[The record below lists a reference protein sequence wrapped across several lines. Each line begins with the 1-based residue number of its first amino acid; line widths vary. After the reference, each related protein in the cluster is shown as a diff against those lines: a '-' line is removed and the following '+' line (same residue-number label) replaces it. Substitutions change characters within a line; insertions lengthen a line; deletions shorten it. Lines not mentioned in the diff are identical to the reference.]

1 MYQSFET
8 PSHDHGAARLADL
21 RAELERRGLSGFI
34 VPRADAHQGE
44 YVPARDE
51 RLRWLTGFTGS
62 AGQAIA
68 MPGRAGVFV
77 DGRYT
82 IQAAT
87 QLDGAAFET
96 VAIAG
101 TDTGAWL
108 GEVAGPGDVV
118 GFDPWLVTPQQRDGY
133 AEALEAVG
141 ASLRAEPDNPVDA
154 VWPDQ
159 PPAPMGSAQIHPEKF
174 AGTPSDEKRQAVA
187 GTLADQGVEGFVL
200 TLPDSIN
207 WLLNIRGSDLSHT
220 PVMLSD
226 ALLHADGS
234 VDLFLDLDKLDGAVR
249 AHLGDDVRLHATA
262 RFLPM
267 LRDAGLARV
276 GLEKASVPVI
286 VETTLREAGAG
297 ITWMRD
303 PCIMPKARK
312 NPAEQAGARTAH
324 LRDGAA
330 MARFLC
336 WLDRKAGD
344 AELKEIKVA
353 KRLEKYRHE
362 TGHLQDISFDTI
374 SAYGPNGAQP
384 HYRVSRETNLPLSGG
399 SLYLIDSG
407 GQYPDGTTD
416 ITRVVA
422 IGTPQDR
429 HRRAFTL
436 VLRGMIAVSRALFPA
451 GTTGVQIDAMA
462 RMPLWS
468 AGLDFDHGTG
478 HGVGSYLGVHE
489 GPASLSK
496 RGTVALEPGM
506 ILSNEPG
513 YYKEGD
519 FGIRI
524 ENLLLVTPP
533 AIPEGG
539 EREMMAFETL
549 TLAPIDLRLVD
560 PDLLRADE
568 IAWLDDYHERVYDAL
583 YPVVDATTQDWLETA
598 TMRVEQFAAKY
609 PAALPPT
616 DD

>member
-8 PSHDHGAARLADL
+8 PSHDEGSARLSLL
-21 RAELERRGLSGFI
+21 RAELARRGLDGFV

-44 YVPARDE
+44 YVAARDE

-68 MPGRAGVFV
+68 LMDRAAVFV

-87 QLDGAAFET
+87 QLDPAAYEVVPIAETTAGEWLSGAA
-96 VAIAG
+96 G
-101 TDTGAWL
+101 QGA
-108 GEVAGPGDVV
+108 VI
-118 GFDPWLVTPQQRDGY
+118 GFDPWLVTPHQRDS
-133 AEALEAVG
+133 LEQSLSRSGV
-141 ASLRAEPDNPVDA
+141 SLRAEPDNPIDT
-154 VWPDQ
+154 VWQDQ
-159 PPAPMGSAQIHPEKF
+159 PAAPMGSAQVHPAQL
-174 AGTPSDEKRQAVA
+174 AGARSEEKRRDIVA
-187 GTLADQGVEGFVL
+187 GFDEQQLDAFVL

-207 WLLNIRGSDLSHT
+207 WLLNIRGGDLSHT
-220 PVMLSD
+220 PVMLAD
-226 ALLHADGS
+226 AILHRDGR
-234 VDLFLDLDKLDGAVR
+234 VDLFADPDKLDGTVR
-249 AHLGDDVRLHATA
+249 AHLGEQVRIHEPSTLLT
-262 RFLPM
+262 M
-267 LRDAGLARV
+267 LQAAGFGRV

-286 VETTLREAGAG
+286 VETTLREAGSE
-297 ITWMRD
+297 IIWLRD
-303 PCIMPKARK
+303 PCVMPKARK
-312 NPAEQAGARTAH
+312 NLAEQAGTRSAH

-336 WLDRKAGD
+336 WLDRKSGSG
-344 AELKEIKVA
+344 ELKEIKVA

-362 TGHLQDISFDTI
+362 TGQLHDISFDTI

-384 HYRVSRETNLPLSGG
+384 HYRVSRETNAVLAPG

-422 IGTPQDR
+422 IGEPRED

-436 VLRGMIAVSRALFPA
+436 VLRGMIAVSRARFPQ
-451 GTTGVQIDAMA
+451 GTTGVQVDTMA

-478 HGVGSYLGVHE
+478 HGVGAFLGVHE

-524 ENLLLVTPP
+524 ENLLLVEPP
-533 AIPEGG
+533 MVPEGG
-539 EREMMAFETL
+539 ERAMMSFETL

-560 PDLLRADE
+560 ASLMRPDE
-568 IAWLDDYHERVYDAL
+568 IAWLDAYHARVYEAL
-583 YPVVDATTQDWLETA
+583 YPLLDDGTREWLENVTA
-598 TMRVEQFAAKY
+598 AVAAFG
-609 PAALPPT
+609 AA
-616 DD
+616 

>member
-8 PSHDHGAARLADL
+8 PSHDRGAARLADL
-21 RAELERRGLSGFI
+21 RAELARRGLAGFI

-44 YVPARDE
+44 YVAARDE

-68 MPGRAGVFV
+68 LQDRAGVFV

-87 QLDGAAFET
+87 QLDATAFET
-96 VAIAG
+96 VAIAETEPG
-101 TDTGAWL
+101 EWL
-108 GEVAGPGDVV
+108 RDAVREGDVI
-118 GFDPWLVTPQQRDGY
+118 GFDPWLVTPRQRD
-133 AEALEAVG
+133 AFEKALAPGG
-141 ASLRAEPDNPVDA
+141 ATLRAEPDNPIDA

-159 PPAPMGSAQIHPEKF
+159 PPAPMGAAEVHPAKF
-174 AGTPSDEKRQAVA
+174 AGVASEEKRESIAEILTARNLDAV
-187 GTLADQGVEGFVL
+187 VL

-220 PVMLSD
+220 PVMLAD
-226 ALLHADGS
+226 AILHADGR
-234 VDLFLDLDKLDGAVR
+234 VDLFADPDKMDETVR
-249 AHLGDDVRLHATA
+249 AHLGTGVTIHEPGTLIAA
-262 RFLPM
+262 
-267 LRDAGLARV
+267 LRDGGLERV
-276 GLEKASVPVI
+276 GLEQASIPVI

-297 ITWMRD
+297 IVWMRD
-303 PCIMPKARK
+303 PCTMPKARK
-312 NPAEQAGARTAH
+312 NPAEQAGTRAAH

-330 MARFLC
+330 MARFLS
-336 WLDRKAGD
+336 WLDGKSGEGD
-344 AELKEIKVA
+344 LMEIKVA
-353 KRLEKYRHE
+353 KRLEQYRHE
-362 TGHLQDISFDTI
+362 TGHLRDISFDTI

-416 ITRVVA
+416 ITRVIA
-422 IGTPQDR
+422 IGDPAPR

-436 VLRGMIAVSRALFPA
+436 VLRGMIAVSRARFPA
-451 GTTGVQIDAMA
+451 GSTGIQLDTMA
-462 RMPLWS
+462 RMPLW
-468 AGLDFDHGTG
+468 AEGLDFDHGTG

-513 YYKEGD
+513 YYSEGD

-539 EREMMAFETL
+539 EREMMGFETL

-560 PDLLRADE
+560 AALMRPDE
-568 IAWLDDYHERVYDAL
+568 IEWLDTYHERVYDAL
-583 YPVVDATTQDWLETA
+583 YPLVDETTQEWLENA
-598 TMRVEQFAAKY
+598 TMRIGDFAKQQV
-609 PAALPPT
+609 PVG
-616 DD
+616 

>member
-8 PSHDHGAARLADL
+8 PSHDQGAARLADL
-21 RAELERRGLSGFI
+21 RAELARRGLSGFLI
-34 VPRADAHQGE
+34 PRADAHQGE

-68 MPGRAGVFV
+68 MRDRAAVFV

-87 QLDGAAFET
+87 QLDATAFET
-96 VAIAG
+96 VAIAETEPG
-101 TDTGAWL
+101 DWL
-108 GEVAGPGDVV
+108 REVAKSGDVI
-118 GFDPWLVTPQQRDGY
+118 GFDPWLLTPHQREGFEK
-133 AEALEAVG
+133 AATAVG
-141 ASLRAEPDNPVDA
+141 ATLRPEPDNPLDA

-159 PPAPMGSAQIHPEKF
+159 PPAPMGSAEVHPAKF
-174 AGTPSDEKRQAVA
+174 AGTESAQKRKNIVETFSDR
-187 GTLADQGVEGFVL
+187 GLAAFVL

-220 PVMLSD
+220 PVML
-226 ALLHADGS
+226 ANAILRADGS
-234 VDLFLDLDKLDGAVR
+234 LDLFADPDKLDATVR
-249 AHLGDDVRLHATA
+249 AHLGEDVRIHTPEA
-262 RFLPM
+262 FLPA
-267 LRDAGLARV
+267 LREAGSIRV

-286 VETTLREAGAG
+286 VETTLRAAGAE
-297 ITWMRD
+297 IVWLRD
-303 PCIMPKARK
+303 PCTMPKARK
-312 NPAEQAGARTAH
+312 NAAEQAGTRSAH

-336 WLDRKAGD
+336 WLDRKSGD
-344 AELKEIKVA
+344 GGLKEIKVA
-353 KRLEKYRHE
+353 KRLEQYRNE
-362 TGHLQDISFDTI
+362 TGHLRDISFDTI

-416 ITRVVA
+416 ITRVIA
-422 IGTPQDR
+422 IGEPDAR

-436 VLRGMIAVSRALFPA
+436 VLRGMIAVSRALFPK
-451 GTTGVQIDAMA
+451 GTTGVQLDTMA

-468 AGLDFDHGTG
+468 EGLDFDHGTG

-496 RGTVALEPGM
+496 RGMVALEPGM

-524 ENLLLVTPP
+524 ENLLLVSPP
-533 AIPEGG
+533 AIPEHG

-549 TLAPIDLRLVD
+549 TLAPIDLRLVAA
-560 PDLLRADE
+560 DLMRPDE
-568 IAWLDDYHERVYDAL
+568 IDWLDTYHERVYDAL
-583 YPVVDATTQDWLETA
+583 YPLVDTTTQDWLERA
-598 TMRVEQFAAKY
+598 TMRVGDFAKQAV
-609 PAALPPT
+609 PIG
-616 DD
+616 

>member
-8 PSHDHGAARLADL
+8 PSHDQGAARLAAL
-21 RAELERRGLSGFI
+21 RAELSRRGLTGFL

-62 AGQAIA
+62 AGQAIV
-68 MPGRAGVFV
+68 MQSRAAVFV

-96 VAIAG
+96 VAIATTEPG
-101 TDTGAWL
+101 EWL
-108 GEVAGPGDVV
+108 REVARKGDII
-118 GFDPWLVTPQQRDGY
+118 GFDPWLLTPQQYGPF
-133 AEALEAVG
+133 ATAAAAVG
-141 ASLRAEPDNPVDA
+141 ATLRPEPDNPLDA

-159 PPAPMGSAQIHPEKF
+159 PAAPMGAAQVHPAKF
-174 AGTPSDEKRQAVA
+174 AGVPSDRKRAELAQSLAGQGLDAV
-187 GTLADQGVEGFVL
+187 VL

-220 PVMLSD
+220 PVML
-226 ALLHADGS
+226 ANAILRADGTL
-234 VDLFLDLDKLDGAVR
+234 DLFADPDKLDAALR
-249 AHLGDDVRLHATA
+249 DHLGPDIRLHAPGA
-262 RFLPM
+262 FLPT
-267 LRDAGLARV
+267 LGQGDLARA

-286 VETTLREAGAG
+286 VETTLRAAGAD
-297 ITWMRD
+297 IVWMRD
-303 PCIMPKARK
+303 PCTLPKARK
-312 NPAEQAGARTAH
+312 NPAEQAGSRAAH

-336 WLDRKAGD
+336 WLDLKSGTD
-344 AELKEIKVA
+344 ELKEIKVA
-353 KRLEKYRHE
+353 KRLEQYRNE
-362 TGHLQDISFDTI
+362 TGHLRDISFDTI

-416 ITRVVA
+416 ITRVIA
-422 IGTPQDR
+422 IGTPQPR
-429 HRRAFTL
+429 HRHAFTL
-436 VLRGMIAVSRALFPA
+436 VLRGMIAVSRAAFPQ
-451 GTTGVQIDAMA
+451 GTTGIQLDTVA

-496 RGTVALEPGM
+496 RGFVALEPGM

-513 YYKEGD
+513 YYREGD

-533 AIPEGG
+533 VVPEGG
-539 EREMMAFETL
+539 ERPMMTFETL

-560 PDLLRADE
+560 PSLLNPDE
-568 IAWLDDYHERVYDAL
+568 IDWLDTYHERVYDAL
-583 YPVVDATTQDWLETA
+583 YPLVDETTRDWLERTTQRLA
-598 TMRVEQFAAKY
+598 DFTGQ
-609 PAALPPT
+609 PAPQG
-616 DD
+616 

>member
-8 PSHDHGAARLADL
+8 PSHDQGAARLAAL
-21 RAELERRGLSGFI
+21 RAELARRGLTGFL

-62 AGQAIA
+62 AGQAIV
-68 MPGRAGVFV
+68 MRDRAAVFV

-87 QLDGAAFET
+87 QIDATAFET
-96 VAIAG
+96 VGIAETEPG
-101 TDTGAWL
+101 EWL
-108 GEVAGPGDVV
+108 REVARENDII
-118 GFDPWLVTPQQRDGY
+118 GFDPWLLTPHQRD
-133 AEALEAVG
+133 AFDKAAAAVG
-141 ASLRAEPDNPVDA
+141 ATLRPEPDNPLDA

-159 PPAPMGSAQIHPEKF
+159 PPPPMGSAEVHPAKF
-174 AGTPSDEKRQAVA
+174 AGTASEQKRREIAETFGDRGLDA
-187 GTLADQGVEGFVL
+187 IVL

-220 PVMLSD
+220 PVML
-226 ALLHADGS
+226 ANAILRADGGL
-234 VDLFLDLDKLDGAVR
+234 DLFADPDKLDAAVR
-249 AHLGDDVRLHATA
+249 AHLGDDIRIHAPET
-262 RFLPM
+262 FLPA
-267 LRDAGLARV
+267 LREVGAARI

-286 VETTLREAGAG
+286 VEATLREAGAQ
-297 ITWMRD
+297 IDWLRD
-303 PCIMPKARK
+303 PCTLPKARK
-312 NPAEQAGARTAH
+312 NATEQAGTRSAH

-336 WLDRKAGD
+336 WLDHKSGD
-344 AELKEIKVA
+344 GDLMEIKVA
-353 KRLEKYRHE
+353 KRLEQYRNE
-362 TGHLQDISFDTI
+362 TGHLRDISFDTI
-374 SAYGPNGAQP
+374 SAYGPHGALP

-399 SLYLIDSG
+399 SLYLVDSG
-407 GQYPDGTTD
+407 GQYQDGTTD
-416 ITRVVA
+416 ITRVIA
-422 IGTPQDR
+422 IGEPDAR

-436 VLRGMIAVSRALFPA
+436 VLRGMIAVSRALFPE
-451 GTTGVQIDAMA
+451 GTTGIQLDTMA

-496 RGTVALEPGM
+496 RGMVALEPGM

-513 YYKEGD
+513 YYKPDD

-533 AIPEGG
+533 AIPEEG
-539 EREMMAFETL
+539 ERAMMGFETL
-549 TLAPIDLRLVD
+549 TLAPIDLRLVA
-560 PDLLRADE
+560 PDLMRPDE
-568 IAWLDDYHERVYDAL
+568 IDWLDAYHERVYDAL
-583 YPVVDATTQDWLETA
+583 YPLVDETTQEWLERA
-598 TMRVEQFAAKY
+598 TQRVSDSAV
-609 PAALPPT
+609 
-616 DD
+616 

>member
-21 RAELERRGLSGFI
+21 RAELDRRGLAGFV

-62 AGQAIA
+62 AGLAVVTA
-68 MPGRAGVFV
+68 ERAAVFV

-82 IQAAT
+82 LQATA
-87 QLDGAAFET
+87 QLDPSAYET

-101 TDTGAWL
+101 TDAPAWL
-108 GEVAGPGDVV
+108 RGAAREGDVI
-118 GFDPWLVTPQQRDGY
+118 GFDPWLVTPRERDAY
-133 AEALEAVG
+133 AAALGAVG
-141 ASLRAEPDNPVDA
+141 AVLRAEADNPVDA

-159 PPAPMGSAQIHPEKF
+159 PPAPMGSAQVHPEKH
-174 AGTPSDEKRQAVA
+174 AGVASAQKRADVA
-187 GTLADQGVEGFVL
+187 KTLAGDALDGFVL

-207 WLLNIRGSDLSHT
+207 WLLNIRGGDLSHT
-220 PVMLSD
+220 PVILAD
-226 ALLHADGS
+226 ALLHADGT
-234 VDLFLDLDKLDGAVR
+234 VDLFVDLDKLDAALR
-249 AHLGDDVRLHATA
+249 AHLGEGIRIHATD
-262 RFLPM
+262 RFLP
-267 LRDAGLARV
+267 LLAGAGLARV

-286 VETTLREAGAG
+286 VETTLRGAG
-297 ITWMRD
+297 TAIVWRND
-303 PCIMPKARK
+303 PCTLPKARK
-312 NPAEQAGARTAH
+312 NAAEQAGSRSAH

-336 WLDRKAGD
+336 WLDRKAGQEGS
-344 AELKEIKVA
+344 ELKEIKVA
-353 KRLEKYRHE
+353 KRLERYRHE
-362 TGHLQDISFDTI
+362 TGQLRDISFDTI
-374 SAYGPNGAQP
+374 SAFGPNAAQP
-384 HYRVSRETNLPLSGG
+384 HYRVSRDTNLPLTPG

-422 IGTPQDR
+422 IGEPEAR

-436 VLRGMIAVSRALFPA
+436 VLRGMIAVSRARFPA

-462 RMPLWS
+462 RMPLW
-468 AGLDFDHGTG
+468 AEGLDFDHGTG

-524 ENLLLVTPP
+524 ENLLLVAPP
-533 AIPEGG
+533 EVPEGG
-539 EREMMAFETL
+539 ERPMMGFETL

-560 PDLLRADE
+560 PALMRPDE
-568 IAWLDDYHERVYDAL
+568 IDWLDTYHERVYDAL
-583 YPVVDATTQDWLETA
+583 YPLVGADTQDWLEHA
-598 TMRVEQFAAKY
+598 TMRAGTFARQG
-609 PAALPPT
+609 AAIG
-616 DD
+616 

>member
-8 PSHDHGAARLADL
+8 PSHDRGAARLADL
-21 RAELERRGLSGFI
+21 RAELSRRGLAGFI

-44 YVPARDE
+44 YVAARDE

-68 MPGRAGVFV
+68 MQGRAGVFV

-82 IQAAT
+82 IQAAA
-87 QLDGAAFET
+87 QLDAAAYET
-96 VAIAG
+96 VAIAE
-101 TDTGAWL
+101 TEPGAWL
-108 GEVAGPGDVV
+108 REVAQTGDVI
-118 GFDPWLVTPQQRDGY
+118 GFDPWLVTPHQRDGF
-133 AEALEAVG
+133 EKALAAKG
-141 ASLRAEPDNPVDA
+141 ATLRAEPDNPIDA

-159 PPAPMGSAQIHPEKF
+159 PPAPMGAAEVHPAKF
-174 AGTPSDEKRQAVA
+174 AGVASEDKRREIAGKLSARKLDAV
-187 GTLADQGVEGFVL
+187 VL

-220 PVMLSD
+220 PVMLAD
-226 ALLHADGS
+226 AILHADGR
-234 VDLFLDLDKLDGAVR
+234 VDLFADPDKMDETVR
-249 AHLGDDVRLHATA
+249 AHLGSRVTIHEPGTLIAV
-262 RFLPM
+262 LGGS
-267 LRDAGLARV
+267 GLTRV
-276 GLEKASVPVI
+276 GLERASVPVI
-286 VETTLREAGAG
+286 VETALRDAGAE
-297 ITWMRD
+297 IVWMRD
-303 PCIMPKARK
+303 PCTMPKARK
-312 NPAEQAGARTAH
+312 NAAEQAGTRAAH

-330 MARFLC
+330 MARFLG
-336 WLDRKAGD
+336 WLDSKSGEGD
-344 AELKEIKVA
+344 LMEIKVA
-353 KRLEKYRHE
+353 KRLEQYRNE
-362 TGHLQDISFDTI
+362 TGQLRDISFDTI

-416 ITRVVA
+416 ITRVIA
-422 IGTPQDR
+422 IGEPQDR
-429 HRRAFTL
+429 HRRTFTL
-436 VLRGMIAVSRALFPA
+436 VLRGMIAVSRALFPK
-451 GTTGVQIDAMA
+451 GSTGVQLDTMA
-462 RMPLWS
+462 RMPLW
-468 AGLDFDHGTG
+468 AEGLDFDHGTG

-513 YYKEGD
+513 YYSEGD

-539 EREMMAFETL
+539 EREMMGFETL

-560 PDLLRADE
+560 PGLMRPDE
-568 IAWLDDYHERVYDAL
+568 IDWLDTYHERVYDAL
-583 YPVVDATTQDWLETA
+583 YPLVDETTQEWLERA
-598 TMRVEQFAAKY
+598 TMRVGDFAKQQV
-609 PAALPPT
+609 PVG
-616 DD
+616 